1 MNKQQRQDFVQ
12 ALLAR
17 NVLKFGE
24 FTLKSGRLS
33 PYFFNMGDVSDADG
47 LALLGQAYA
56 DTVQQAGVG
65 FDVLFG
71 PAYKGIPLAVA
82 TALALQQRGVNTR
95 WAFNRKEAKAHGE
108 GGNFVGA
115 PLSGRVL
122 IVDDIL
128 TAGTAVREAA
138 AMVQAAGG
146 QVVGVVV
153 ALDRH
158 EIMDSGVTAAEAV
171 TRDLGVPVY
180 SAISLTDVI
189 GYLDLAARSD
199 KVRADDL
206 ERVTAYQRKHCRVSA

>member
-1 MNKQQRQDFVQ
+1 MDKQQRQDFVS
-12 ALLAR
+12 ALFAR

-33 PYFFNMGDVSDADG
+33 PYFFNMGDVSDGAG
-47 LALLGQAYA
+47 LAVLGQAYA
-56 DTVQQAGVG
+56 DTVQKAGVG

-82 TALALQQRGVNTR
+82 LALAFEQRGINTG

-108 GGNFVGA
+108 GGRFVGA
-115 PLSGRVL
+115 ALDGRVL

-138 AMVQAAGG
+138 TMVREAGG
-146 QVVGVVV
+146 DVVGVVV
-153 ALDRH
+153 ALDRQ
-158 EIMDSGVTAAEAV
+158 EIMDNGVTASEAV
-171 TRDLGVPVY
+171 STDLGVPVY
-180 SAISLTDVI
+180 SAISLADVI
-189 GYLDLAARSD
+189 DYLDLAARSD

>member
-1 MNKQQRQDFVQ
+1 MDKQQRQEFVQ

-17 NVLKFGE
+17 DVLKFGE

-56 DTVQQAGVG
+56 DTIEQSNVG

-82 TALALQQRGVNTR
+82 TALSFQQRGVNAR
-95 WAFNRKEAKAHGE
+95 WAFNRKEAKDHGE

-115 PLSGRVL
+115 PLDGRVL

-138 AMVQAAGG
+138 AMVREVGG
-146 QVVGVVV
+146 EVVGVVV

-158 EIMDSGVTAAEAV
+158 EIMDGGATAGEAV
-171 TRDLGVPVY
+171 SRELGVPVY

-189 GYLDLAARSD
+189 DYLDLAARSD

>member
-1 MNKQQRQDFVQ
+1 MDKQQRQEFVQ

-17 NVLKFGE
+17 DVLKFGE

-56 DTVQQAGVG
+56 DTVQRAGVG

-82 TALALQQRGVNTR
+82 TALSFQQRGVNAR
-95 WAFNRKEAKAHGE
+95 WAFNRKEAKDHGE

-115 PLSGRVL
+115 PLNGRVL

-146 QVVGVVV
+146 DVVGVVV

-158 EIMDSGVTAAEAV
+158 EIMDGGVTAAEAV
-171 TRDLGVPVY
+171 SRDLGVPVY

-189 GYLDLAARSD
+189 DYLDLAARSD

-206 ERVTAYQRKHCRVSA
+206 ERVTAYQQKHCRVSA